1 MLAIWSQYLYRYI
14 NAILLNDRLQE
25 LIGHQPDSIGV
36 PLPAR
41 QLAHVRLARLKRPNV
56 ILAAGPALRATL
68 ILNRL
73 LERIARVSE
82 ILS

>member
-14 NAILLNDRLQE
+14 NAILLNDRFQE
-25 LIGHQPDSIGV
+25 LIGLQPDSIGV

-41 QLAHVRLARLKRPNV
+41 QLAPVRLARLKRLNV
-56 ILAAGPALRATL
+56 ILAAGPAPRVTL
-68 ILNRL
+68 FLNRL

-82 ILS
+82 IL